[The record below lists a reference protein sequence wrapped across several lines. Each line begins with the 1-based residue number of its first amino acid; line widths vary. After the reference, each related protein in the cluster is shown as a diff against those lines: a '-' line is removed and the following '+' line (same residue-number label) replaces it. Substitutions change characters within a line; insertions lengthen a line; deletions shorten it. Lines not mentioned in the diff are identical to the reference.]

1 VIKSLK
7 FYPNI
12 FVQFDFIFCLQNVL
26 GLIVNFLVMSNNVK
40 FTAKSNCGLGA
51 KECLDED
58 ILFYR
63 AHNKHDVSIF
73 LQIALK

>member
-1 VIKSLK
+1 
-7 FYPNI
+7 
-12 FVQFDFIFCLQNVL
+12 
-26 GLIVNFLVMSNNVK
+26 MSTNVK

-51 KECLDED
+51 KECLDEG

-63 AHNKHDVSIF
+63 AHNKHDGSIF